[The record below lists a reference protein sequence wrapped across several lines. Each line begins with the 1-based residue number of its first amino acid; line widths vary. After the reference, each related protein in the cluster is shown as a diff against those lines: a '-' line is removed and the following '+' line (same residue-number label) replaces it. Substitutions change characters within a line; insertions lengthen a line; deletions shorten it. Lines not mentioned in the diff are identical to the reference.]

1 MVKEVEKKGDQTK
14 NLSSWMIYLHD
25 GRIGVDG
32 NKKKKKLTAAMM
44 LYVAGISLLWEVSK
58 NHQQEIECIF

>member
-1 MVKEVEKKGDQTK
+1 
-14 NLSSWMIYLHD
+14 MIYLHD

-32 NKKKKKLTAAMM
+32 NKKKQLTAAMM
-44 LYVAGISLLWEVSK
+44 LYVEGISLLWGVSK

>member
-14 NLSSWMIYLHD
+14 SLSSWMIYLND

-32 NKKKKKLTAAMM
+32 NKKKKLTAAMM
-44 LYVAGISLLWEVSK
+44 LYVGGISLLWEVSK